1 MAQTKNKYII
11 VIDANNKRPLTAAM
25 AGRRNIEFNT
35 VTHDKIASYLIFLAE
50 VIEYFGGGHALF
62 SCDRFD
68 GNEETGCWDYKWRLY
83 NDDFSIYRNFISK
96 RHLWQ
101 NRSVV
106 CEDVT
111 NVVCSCGK
119 YKLDLSCAGDDGFSQ
134 LTLTLDGV
142 SKNDSMFITRLAERF
157 FNAVRTEESQSEVI
171 DDVPEQR
178 ASESDYKCADKD
190 EELIFFKDIYDA
202 AQYGGLNAVEK
213 YINQGV
219 PADQKNADSKTPLF
233 IVCERFDERL
243 EIAGFLLSH
252 GANVRVC
259 NEYRQ
264 SALFAASEKGH
275 AEIVKLLL
283 KNGASPQTSDL
294 TGMFAIHAAAMY
306 DRPYVIKLLI
316 ESGAP
321 VDAKDGGKYTALHI
335 ATMNKN
341 LDSVIML
348 VNCGAS
354 IMKKNPDGHTA
365 IDIAK
370 NRNFNEIATFLEDA
384 QKKHNNNT
392 YDERIQ
398 TPLPGDDVVQAK
410 NNNLNSEIHKKIS
423 DAPQYHSK
431 NTVEKKSGNGQ
442 NCAQTAEIGCSRK
455 NSGNN
460 SNSKII
466 SELTSAA
473 ARSDEF
479 KIKELLDKGADINC
493 HECNGQTPLIAVVSK
508 LSTSLKALKLLI
520 NSGACLDAADNKGN
534 TALIYAAEKNNVGAM
549 NELTDAGCDMDI
561 RNKSGETALYLAA
574 FNGSYEACRH
584 LLSAGAN
591 LEIAA
596 KYKRTPLIAAAAK
609 GDIKTALHL
618 IYSGADINIM
628 PDGNWNAL
636 MYAVYNDN
644 YTLAEELI
652 NFGAKVNFQDCS
664 GETPII
670 KAASKLNG
678 AMIKLLLDAGADPEI
693 KDIKG
698 RNAID
703 AAVEA
708 SAGESIINLIASKC
722 GQEICDKVKKM
733 KFRPERVEY
742 VGPLD
747 TEPRGSSSSGSNSAS
762 SSASSGNDRMPPLPE
777 GFEPSQAFRR
787 FYDSFFGS
795 AYMAWHDGLDLES
808 IDLLKGEEREL
819 AEKLLLEYGDHRAST
834 GLGQLKSAKSAE
846 LLKENLKSSSA
857 QEVVNTAVALKKI
870 ENDDKYCE
878 NIIYVLKKSVSE
890 YDKLEAAIALRHF
903 KTRESIA
910 ALYEAVC
917 DEHYLVRYH
926 ACDSLL
932 ILYGMKSG
940 ISDYKEI
947 FQNIIGGKNDEPVTP
962 IDRQRFRQAV
972 ILLKSMFEK

>member
-1 MAQTKNKYII
+1 MAQTKNKYMI
-11 VIDANNKRPLTAAM
+11 VIDANNNRPLTAAM

-62 SCDRFD
+62 SCDQFE
-68 GNEETGCWDYKWRLY
+68 GNEETGGFDYKWRLY

-111 NVVCSCGK
+111 NVVCSSGK

-157 FNAVRTEESQSEVI
+157 FNAVRTEESKSEVF
-171 DDVPEQR
+171 DDVPEQS
-178 ASESDYKCADKD
+178 ASESDYKCADED

-213 YINQGV
+213 YINHGV

-243 EIAGFLLSH
+243 EIAEFLLSR
-252 GANVRVC
+252 GANARAC
-259 NEYRQ
+259 NKYRQ
-264 SALFAASEKGH
+264 SALLAASEKGH
-275 AEIVKLLL
+275 VEIVKLLL

-306 DRPYVIKLLI
+306 DRSDVIKLLI

-321 VDAKDGGKYTALHI
+321 VDAKDGSKYTALHI
-335 ATMNKN
+335 AAMNKN
-341 LDSVIML
+341 LGSVIML
-348 VNCGAS
+348 VKCGAS

-370 NRNFNEIATFLEDA
+370 NRKFDEIAAFLEDVLR
-384 QKKHNNNT
+384 
-392 YDERIQ
+392 Y
-398 TPLPGDDVVQAK
+398 
-410 NNNLNSEIHKKIS
+410 S
-423 DAPQYHSK
+423 SK
-431 NTVEKKSGNGQ
+431 DSVEKKSGNGA
-442 NCAQTAEIGCSRK
+442 NCVKTTTSGCCVK
-455 NSGNN
+455 NSSNN

-466 SELTSAA
+466 FELTSAA

-479 KIKELLDKGADINC
+479 KIKELLGKGADINC
-493 HECNGQTPLIAVVSK
+493 RECNGQTPLIVTVSK
-508 LSTSLKALKLLI
+508 LSTSIKALKLLI
-520 NSGACLDAADNKGN
+520 SSGASLDAADNKGN

-549 NELTDAGCDMDI
+549 NELIDAGCNMDI
-561 RNKSGETALYLAA
+561 QNKNGETALYVAA

-591 LEIAA
+591 LETTA
-596 KYKRTPLIAAAAK
+596 KYKRTPLIAAAAN

-670 KAASKLNG
+670 KAASKLNS
-678 AMIKLLLDAGADPEI
+678 AMIKLLLDAGADPEV

-698 RNAID
+698 RNAFD

-722 GQEICDKVKKM
+722 GQEIRDKVKKM
-733 KFRPERVEY
+733 KFRPEHVEY
-742 VGPLD
+742 VRPPD
-747 TEPRGSSSSGSNSAS
+747 IENSVSSSSGSNSAS